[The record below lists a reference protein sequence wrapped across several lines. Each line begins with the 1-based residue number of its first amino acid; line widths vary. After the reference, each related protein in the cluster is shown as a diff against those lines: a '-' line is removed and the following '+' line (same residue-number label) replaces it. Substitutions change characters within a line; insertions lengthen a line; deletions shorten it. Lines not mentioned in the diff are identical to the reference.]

1 MGKMID
7 DARVAADCSTRGE
20 HRMNKLIVAAFS
32 LAFLCL
38 SLAPVAFCSDITG
51 EVLGPQGPMAGA
63 QVTVTDSGG
72 NVVGQSTTNAL
83 GRYCITGLRPG
94 NYKTSVNPPAGT
106 AYKPGTVNDAIP
118 AEGET
123 EDWSLSS
130 AQVAAASNPLWM
142 VSANPPGACGGA
154 YWAAYVGGLLGV
166 ATGAAVGACAAEGCF
181 SGAGPSPVVSSSK

>member
-1 MGKMID
+1 
-7 DARVAADCSTRGE
+7 
-20 HRMNKLIVAAFS
+20 MNKSYIGPS
-32 LAFLCL
+32 LLTFLCL
-38 SLAPVAFCSDITG
+38 ALTPAAFCSDITG
-51 EVLGPQGPMAGA
+51 KVLGPQGPMTGV
-63 QVTVTDSGG
+63 QITVTNSNG
-72 NVVGQSTTNAL
+72 NVVGQGTTNAL

-106 AYKPGTVNDAIP
+106 SFKPGTVNDKVP

-130 AQVAAASNPLWM
+130 AQVATASNPLWI

-154 YWAAYVGGLLGV
+154 YFAAYVGGLLGV
-166 ATGAAVGACAAEGCF
+166 ASGAAVGACASEGCF

>member
-1 MGKMID
+1 
-7 DARVAADCSTRGE
+7 
-20 HRMNKLIVAAFS
+20 MNKSIVAGFS
-32 LAFLCL
+32 IAFLCL
-38 SLAPVAFCSDITG
+38 THAPVAFCSDITG

-63 QVTVTDSGG
+63 EITVTDSSG
-72 NVVGQSTTNAL
+72 NVAGQGTTNAL

-94 NYKTSVNPPAGT
+94 NYKTSVSPPAGT
-106 AYKPGTVNDAIP
+106 AFKPGTVNDVVP

-130 AQVAAASNPLWM
+130 AQVATASNPLWI

-154 YWAAYVGGLLGV
+154 YFAAYVGGLLGV
-166 ATGAAVGACAAEGCF
+166 ATGAGVGACASEGCV